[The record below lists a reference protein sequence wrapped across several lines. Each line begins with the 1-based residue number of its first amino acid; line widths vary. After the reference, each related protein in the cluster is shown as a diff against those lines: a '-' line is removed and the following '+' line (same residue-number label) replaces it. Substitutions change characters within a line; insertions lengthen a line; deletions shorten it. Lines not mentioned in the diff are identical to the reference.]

1 MEEGTGSDGGID
13 ARHQQ
18 IDVGQLQKCIAT
30 FSRMEEASS
39 SSAVAVQT
47 SSAGGLLP
55 QDGEPSS
62 PNWSMLQCDVSHSRN
77 SEWFQKML
85 QRARATDLGAQQ
97 NELFMRVTG
106 ATAAN
111 FHEHPR
117 VKEMGLLWSKTWQD
131 TGEHVG
137 TVDSTQVMCSSL
149 TTVPMMCSNFEDVPE
164 IVKQWLTCLWEQQI
178 PQKWRLKQVASIS
191 IVELRKGQ
199 FLGSSAFVIVTH
211 GYLSWKDTRL
221 GKNGEP
227 FLMCRLTEIPG
238 VAGVL
243 FFIFQKEFIQ
253 MIDNAPMQSMIG
265 LCGLETVP
273 KNGHLNHA

>member
-149 TTVPMMCSNFEDVPE
+149 TTVPMM
-164 IVKQWLTCLWEQQI
+164 
-178 PQKWRLKQVASIS
+178 
-191 IVELRKGQ
+191 
-199 FLGSSAFVIVTH
+199 
-211 GYLSWKDTRL
+211 
-221 GKNGEP
+221 
-227 FLMCRLTEIPG
+227 
-238 VAGVL
+238 
-243 FFIFQKEFIQ
+243 
-253 MIDNAPMQSMIG
+253 
-265 LCGLETVP
+265 
-273 KNGHLNHA
+273 